1 MLYDVARRHY
11 ILTFKAVPLIYN
23 FHMVS
28 HNFLQNSVF
37 IGSYPSYNDLPDD
50 SGSEI
55 AFCGRSNCGKSSVLN
70 AITNNKKLAKTSK
83 TPGRTQSINV
93 FKVDKGKNHK
103 IIDLPGYGYAKV
115 SKSMRADW
123 GVSIDNYLN
132 KRKSLKALVIIMDIR
147 HPFKDDDLTL
157 INWCE
162 VKNLPLVIL
171 LNKSDKLSKNKA
183 SQEQLRALDK
193 LKNLSTRNFVISTSA
208 TTKEGVNELVEAM
221 VDLFSE

>member
-1 MLYDVARRHY
+1 
-11 ILTFKAVPLIYN
+11 
-23 FHMVS
+23 MVS
-28 HNFLQNSVF
+28 RNFLENSTF
-37 IGSYPSYNDLPDD
+37 IGSYPSFESLPEDA
-50 SGSEI
+50 GSEI

-93 FKVDKGKNHK
+93 FEIDKNKQFK

-115 SKSMRADW
+115 SKSIRADW

-132 KRKSLKALVIIMDIR
+132 NRKCLKALVIIMDIR
-147 HPFKDDDLTL
+147 HPLKEDDLTL

-162 VKNLPLVIL
+162 ANNLPLIVL

-183 SQEQLRALDK
+183 SREQLLAINELEG
-193 LKNLSTRNFVISTSA
+193 LSTKYFVLITSA
-208 TTKEGVNELVEAM
+208 KTKEGVNELIETM
-221 VDLFSE
+221 MGLLDE

>member
-1 MLYDVARRHY
+1 
-11 ILTFKAVPLIYN
+11 
-23 FHMVS
+23 MVS
-28 HNFLQNSVF
+28 RNFLENSTF
-37 IGSYPSYNDLPDD
+37 IGSYPSFESLPEDA
-50 SGSEI
+50 GSEI

-93 FKVDKGKNHK
+93 FEIDKNKQFK

-115 SKSMRADW
+115 SKSIRADW

-132 KRKSLKALVIIMDIR
+132 KRKCLKALVIIMDIR
-147 HPFKDDDLTL
+147 HPLKEDDLTL

-162 VKNLPLVIL
+162 ANNLPLIVL

-183 SQEQLRALDK
+183 SQEQLLAINELEG
-193 LKNLSTRNFVISTSA
+193 LSTKYFVLITSA
-208 TTKEGVNELVEAM
+208 KTKEGVNELIEIM
-221 VDLFSE
+221 MGLLDE

>member
-1 MLYDVARRHY
+1 
-11 ILTFKAVPLIYN
+11 
-23 FHMVS
+23 MVS
-28 HNFLQNSVF
+28 RNFLENSTF
-37 IGSYPSYNDLPDD
+37 IGSYPSFESLPEDA
-50 SGSEI
+50 GSEI

-93 FKVDKGKNHK
+93 FEIDKNKQFK

-115 SKSMRADW
+115 SKSIRADW

-132 KRKSLKALVIIMDIR
+132 KRKCLKALVIIMDIR
-147 HPFKDDDLTL
+147 HPLKEDDLTL

-162 VKNLPLVIL
+162 ANNLPLIVL

-183 SQEQLRALDK
+183 SREQLLAINK
-193 LKNLSTRNFVISTSA
+193 LEGLSTKCFVLITSA
-208 TTKEGVNELVEAM
+208 KTKEGVNELIETM
-221 VDLFSE
+221 MGLLDE

>member
-1 MLYDVARRHY
+1 
-11 ILTFKAVPLIYN
+11 
-23 FHMVS
+23 MVS
-28 HNFLQNSVF
+28 RNFLENSTF
-37 IGSYPSYNDLPDD
+37 IGSYPSFESLPEDA
-50 SGSEI
+50 GSEI

-93 FKVDKGKNHK
+93 FEVDKNKQFK

-115 SKSMRADW
+115 SKSIRADW

-132 KRKSLKALVIIMDIR
+132 KRKCLKALVIIMDIR
-147 HPFKDDDLTL
+147 HPLKEDDLTL

-162 VKNLPLVIL
+162 ANNLPLIVL

-183 SQEQLRALDK
+183 SQEQLLAINELEG
-193 LKNLSTRNFVISTSA
+193 LSTKHFVLITSA
-208 TTKEGVNELVEAM
+208 KTKEGVNELIETM
-221 VDLFSE
+221 MGLLDE